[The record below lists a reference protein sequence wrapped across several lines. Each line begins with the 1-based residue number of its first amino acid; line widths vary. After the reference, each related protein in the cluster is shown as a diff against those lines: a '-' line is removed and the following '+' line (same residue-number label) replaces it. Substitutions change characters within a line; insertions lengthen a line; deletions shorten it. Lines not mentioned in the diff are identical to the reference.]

1 MIKTD
6 EKIQTDV
13 MDELRWE
20 PILHASEIGVSVR
33 NGVVTLT
40 GQVDNYSMKMA
51 AERAAQRVQGVEV
64 MVQEVGVNPLFG
76 TRHTDEEIAQAIM
89 RSFEW
94 HNEIPHA
101 NLDAKVEEGW
111 ITLTG
116 EVEWNHEREAA
127 AQAVKSFMG
136 VKGVTNEIHVKPR
149 AGAQD
154 VKNKIVN
161 AFRRSAVLEA
171 QQIRVETDVQIRVE
185 TDVSKVTLSGKVH
198 TWADRREAAAA
209 AWAASGVTTVE
220 DNLVVAI

>member
-1 MIKTD
+1 MMIKTD
-6 EKIQTDV
+6 EKLQTDV

-20 PILHASEIGVSVR
+20 PILHASEVGVSVR

-40 GQVDNYSMKMA
+40 GQVDNYSMKVA

-64 MVQEVGVNPLFG
+64 MVQEVGVKPLFG
-76 TRHTDEEIAQAIM
+76 TKHTDEAIAQAIV

-101 NLDAKVEEGW
+101 RLDAKVEEGW

-116 EVEWNHEREAA
+116 EVEWNYEREAA
-127 AQAVKSFMG
+127 GQAVKSLTG
-136 VKGVTNEIHVKPR
+136 VKGVTNEIRVKPR
-149 AGAQD
+149 AGGQN
-154 VKNKIVN
+154 VKNRIVD

-171 QQIRVETDVQIRVE
+171 QQIKVETNGSQ
-185 TDVSKVTLSGKVH
+185 VTLSGKVH
-198 TWADRREAAAA
+198 TWADRREAVAA
-209 AWAASGVTTVE
+209 AWAAPGVTTVE